1 MKTFNEFRQLSENES
16 EVEINLSENE
26 DYCYDENEIRSA
38 CRVEGMSE
46 LEIDNFLEEN
56 FDEVEVDDV
65 EVDDVEVDDVE
76 KEEV

>member
-1 MKTFNEFRQLSENES
+1 MKTFNEFRHLSEKES
-16 EVEINLSENE
+16 EVEINLSEDE

-65 EVDDVEVDDVE
+65 E
-76 KEEV
+76 KEEVENETIPQT

>member
-1 MKTFNEFRQLSENES
+1 MKTFNEFRQLSEKES
-16 EVEINLSENE
+16 EVEINLSEDE

-65 EVDDVEVDDVE
+65 E
-76 KEEV
+76 KEEVENETIPQT

>member
-16 EVEINLSENE
+16 EVEINLSEDE

-65 EVDDVEVDDVE
+65 E
-76 KEEV
+76 KEEVENETIPQT